1 VRFNALALAAVACW
15 SIGVIRAAGAA
26 QAVADPSALSDGAG
40 RVLLFRDCVECHG
53 AETVTA
59 QRRSRADWQSVVEDM
74 AGRGAQTS
82 EDERKTLVS
91 YLAANVGRV
100 NVNRASEDE
109 LKTVVGLTAD
119 EAAAIVAYRAKEGA
133 FKTLDDL
140 KRVPGVDSHTVD
152 ERKDRIVFAGQ

>member
-1 VRFNALALAAVACW
+1 MRFNALALTAVVCW
-15 SIGVIRAAGAA
+15 SIGIVRAAGAV
-26 QAVADPSALSDGAG
+26 QAVADPSALPDGAG

-53 AETVTA
+53 TETVTA
-59 QRRSRADWQSVVEDM
+59 QRRSRADWQGVVEDM

-91 YLAANVGRV
+91 YLSVNVGRV

-109 LKTVVGLTAD
+109 LKTVVGLKAD
-119 EAAAIVAYRAKEGA
+119 EAAAIVAYRTKEGT

-140 KRVPGVDSHTVD
+140 KRVPSVDGRTLD